1 MRTVITRRPRGG
13 VRRFSFKPADVF
25 VNRHLGPSPKEV
37 EEMLK
42 TVGCAS
48 VAELMGQVLPKS
60 VLRELPLDI
69 PALTE
74 SAALAKLEE
83 ILGANAPA
91 KCFLGQGYHGTKVP
105 SAIVTGILNNPGWYT
120 AYTPY
125 QAEISQGRM
134 ESLFNYQ
141 SGICELTGMECANAS
156 LLDEGTSAAEAVQM
170 AMRLRRAKG
179 TARVMIDAA
188 CHPQTIDI
196 VKDRAANFDVE
207 VIVASLDEM
216 TISDSHDLVCVLVQY
231 PGTDG
236 IARDFSALAEKVHS
250 KKGYVI
256 AACDPLALTL
266 MKTPA
271 SMGADIAVGTSQRF
285 GVPMWYGGPHASFFA
300 TKKQYIRNMPGRI
313 IGASKDRHDK
323 MGFRLTL
330 QTREQH
336 IRQDKATSNICTAQ
350 ALLANMAGMYMCYHG
365 PEGLRQIAGQVKLLQ
380 QQTTNAVRASGF
392 EAVTGDNAFDTVTV
406 NVAPMNT
413 TWLQN
418 AFLER
423 DLAIRVVDENH
434 ISFSF
439 DETHTE
445 RDAAEL
451 VEVLRMAARMASED
465 VLTFPLV
472 QPPKSGEV
480 PETGAMPAAWARAN
494 GPDGKPD
501 FLTSKCFHSH
511 QSETQIMR
519 YMKQLENKDLSLVH
533 SMITLGSCTMKL
545 NSASSLVPVGWSSI
559 ADVHP
564 FMAAGRVQGL
574 KALMNDLERHLNHVT
589 AMDAT
594 SLQPCSGASGEYA
607 GLMAIKGYHEARGGH
622 ARDVCIVPKSA
633 HGTNPAS
640 AAVAGMKVVWVDDS
654 DGMDLNVLKETCEK
668 YKDTLSAIMV
678 TYPSTRGIFEE
689 NIVEICEMIHSY
701 GGQVYMDGANMNAQ
715 LGQTAPGAIGAD
727 VCHLNLHKTFSIPH
741 GGGGPGLG
749 PICMKAHLAKYAPG
763 HRALGLESPEG
774 GCQSAAPYGQAG
786 IAAIPWMFTVMLGSS
801 GLRQSSELAILNA
814 NYMMERLKPYYKS
827 VSLGRKGRCSHE
839 FVLDMNDIRASTGI
853 TEADFAKRL
862 SDYGFHAP
870 TMSWPVPRSLMIEP
884 TESEDKGELD
894 RFCDAFISMHAEV
907 KRVESGEWPKDNN
920 PLVNAPHTQDMVCA
934 NEWKYPYTRDEAAF
948 PLAFVREK
956 KFWPTVAR
964 VDDAYGDKVLQ
975 TTWRDVAK

>member
-1 MRTVITRRPRGG
+1 MRTVLTRRQRAG
-13 VRRFSFKPADVF
+13 VRRFSSFKPADVF
-25 VNRHLGPSPKEV
+25 VNRHIGPTTTEV

-42 TVGCAS
+42 TVGATS
-48 VAELMGQVLPKS
+48 VEDLMGQVLPKS
-60 VLRELPLDI
+60 VLRELPVDI
-69 PALTE
+69 AGLTE
-74 SAALAKLEE
+74 SAALAKLEM
-83 ILGANAPA
+83 ILSANAPA

-105 SAIVTGILNNPGWYT
+105 SAIITGILNNPGWYT

-141 SGICELTGMECANAS
+141 TGICELTGMEVANAS
-156 LLDEGTSAAEAVQM
+156 LLDEGTSAAEAIQM
-170 AMRLRRAKG
+170 AMRLRRAKAG
-179 TARVMIDAA
+179 ARVMIDAA

-196 VKDRAANFDVE
+196 VKARAANFDVE
-207 VIVASLDEM
+207 VVVAKLDEM
-216 TISDSHDLVCVLVQY
+216 TISDSHELVCLLVQY

-236 IARDFSALAEKVHS
+236 TVRDFSSLADKVHE

-266 MKTPA
+266 MKPPA
-271 SMGADIAVGTSQRF
+271 KLGADIVVGTTQRF

-313 IGASKDRHDK
+313 IGMSKDRHGNN
-323 MGFRLTL
+323 GFRLTL

-350 ALLANMAGMYMCYHG
+350 ALLANMASMYMCYHG
-365 PEGLRQIAGQVKLLQ
+365 PEGLAAIAGQVKLLQ
-380 QQTTNAVRASGF
+380 QKCTNQVKDLGF
-392 EAVTGDNAFDTVTV
+392 PVVTGDNAFDTVTV
-406 NVAPMNT
+406 NVSPMNT

-418 AFLER
+418 SFLER
-423 DLAIRVVDENH
+423 DLAVRVVDENH
-434 ISFSF
+434 VSFSF

-445 RDAAEL
+445 ADVAEL
-451 VEVLRMAARMASED
+451 VEVLRFAGRMASED
-465 VLTFPLV
+465 MLTIPFV
-472 QPPKSGEV
+472 ANAKGSGAV
-480 PETGAMPAAWARAN
+480 PETGAMPAAIARTC
-494 GPDGKPD
+494 D
-501 FLTSKCFHSH
+501 FLTSPCFNSH
-511 QSETQIMR
+511 RSETQLMR
-519 YMKQLENKDLSLVH
+519 YMKKLENKDLSLVH

-545 NSASSLVPVGWSSI
+545 NSAASLVPVGWSSV
-559 ADVHP
+559 AEVHP

-574 KALMNDLERHLNHVT
+574 RALMNDLERHLCHVT
-589 AMDAT
+589 AMDAC

-607 GLMAIKGYHEARGGH
+607 GLMAIKDYHKSRGGH

-654 DGMDLNVLKETCEK
+654 EGMDLEVLKATCEK

-689 NIVEICEMIHSY
+689 NIVEICDMIHSY

-715 LGQTAPGAIGAD
+715 LGQTGPGFIGAD

-749 PICMKAHLAKYAPG
+749 PICVKSHLAPYLPG
-763 HRALGLESPEG
+763 HRELGKESAEG
-774 GCQSAAPYGQAG
+774 GCQAAAPYGQAG
-786 IAAIPWMFTVMLGSS
+786 IAAIPWMFTVMLGSQ
-801 GLRQSSELAILNA
+801 GLKQSSEIAILNA
-814 NYMMERLKPYYKS
+814 NYRMERLKPYYKS

-839 FVLDMNDIRASTGI
+839 FVLDMNDVRATTGI

-862 SDYGFHAP
+862 MDYGFHAP

-894 RFCDAFISMHAEV
+894 RFCDAFISLYKEV

-920 PLVNAPHTQDMVCA
+920 PIVNAPHTQEMVCG
-934 NEWKYPYTRDEAAF
+934 NEWPYPYTRDEAAF
-948 PLAFVREK
+948 PLSYVKEK

-975 TTWRDVAK
+975 TTWMDIKK

>member
-1 MRTVITRRPRGG
+1 MRTVITRRPRAG

-25 VNRHLGPSPKEV
+25 VNRHVGPTSTEV

-42 TVGCAS
+42 TVGCSS
-48 VAELMGQVLPKS
+48 VDDLMGQVLPKS
-60 VLRELPLDI
+60 VLRELPIDI
-69 PALTE
+69 KALTE
-74 SAALAKLEE
+74 SEALAKLEG
-83 ILGANAPA
+83 ILSANAPA

-105 SAIVTGILNNPGWYT
+105 SAIATGILQNPGWYT

-141 SGICELTGMECANAS
+141 TGMCELTGMEVANAS
-156 LLDEGTSAAEAVQM
+156 LLDEGTSAAEAIQM

-179 TARVMIDAA
+179 TARVMIDSA

-196 VKDRAANFDVE
+196 VKARAANFDVE

-216 TISDSHDLVCVLVQY
+216 SITDKHEYVCLLVQY

-236 IARDFSALAEKVHS
+236 IARDFSALAEKMHAQ
-250 KKGYVI
+250 KGYVI

-271 SMGADIAVGTSQRF
+271 SLGADIAVGTSQRF

-313 IGASKDRHDK
+313 IGMSKDRHDNK
-323 MGFRLTL
+323 GFRLTL

-365 PEGLRQIAGQVKLLQ
+365 PEGIRQIARQVKLLQ
-380 QQTTNAVRASGF
+380 QQCTNGVKDIGF
-392 EAVTGDNAFDTVTV
+392 PVVTGDNAFDTVTV
-406 NVAPMNT
+406 NVSPMST

-445 RDAAEL
+445 RDVAEL
-451 VEVLRMAARMASED
+451 VEVLRSAAMFAADDVVTMPFHTKGAS
-465 VLTFPLV
+465 
-472 QPPKSGEV
+472 GAV
-480 PETGAMPAAWARAN
+480 PENGAMPAAFAR
-494 GPDGKPD
+494 GPVDGKPD
-501 FLTSKCFHSH
+501 FLTSECFNSHHSES
-511 QSETQIMR
+511 QLMR
-519 YMKQLENKDLSLVH
+519 YMKKLENKDLSLVH

-545 NSASSLVPVGWSSI
+545 NSASSLVPVGWESI
-559 ADVHP
+559 SGVHP
-564 FMAAGRVQGL
+564 FMNAGRVQGL
-574 KALMNDLERHLNHVT
+574 RQLMNDLERHLSHVT

-607 GLMAIKGYHEARGGH
+607 GLMAIKDYQKARGGH

-654 DGMDLNVLKETCEK
+654 EGMDLDVLKATCEK
-668 YKDTLSAIMV
+668 YKDTLCAIMV

-689 NIVEICEMIHSY
+689 NIVEICDMIHEY

-715 LGQTAPGAIGAD
+715 LGQTGPGFIGAD

-749 PICMKAHLAKYAPG
+749 PICVKQHLAKYLPG
-763 HRALGLESPEG
+763 HRSLGVESAEG
-774 GCQSAAPYGQAG
+774 GCQAAAPYGQAG

-801 GLRQSSELAILNA
+801 GLKKSSELAILNA

-839 FVLDMNDIRASTGI
+839 FVLDMNDIRTATGI

-884 TESEDKGELD
+884 TESEDKAELD
-894 RFCDAFISMHAEV
+894 RFCDAFIAIHAEV

-920 PLVNAPHTQDMVCA
+920 PLVNAPHSQDMVTA
-934 NEWKYPYTRDEAAF
+934 NEWPYPYTRDEAAF
-948 PLAFVREK
+948 PLPYVREK
-956 KFWPTVAR
+956 KFWPTVSR
-964 VDDAYGDKVLQ
+964 VDDQYGDKVLQ
-975 TTWRDVAK
+975 TTWMDIKK